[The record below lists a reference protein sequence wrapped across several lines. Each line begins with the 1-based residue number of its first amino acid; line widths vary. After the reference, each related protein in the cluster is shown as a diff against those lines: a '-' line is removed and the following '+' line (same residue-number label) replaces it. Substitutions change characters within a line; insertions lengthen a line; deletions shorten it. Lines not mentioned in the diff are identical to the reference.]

1 MRQLEAM
8 EKIFAKNRKNRIL
21 PEAAN
26 GGTPK
31 ASLYWMSSYFA
42 NSFSA

>member
-1 MRQLEAM
+1 MTPDDDT
-8 EKIFAKNRKNRIL
+8 EKIFVKNRKNRIL

-26 GGTPK
+26 GGTPM

-42 NSFSA
+42 SNFSA